1 MKVTETNLVEIASS
15 WCASHGVLMG
25 ARVDRN
31 NQTEAP
37 SRYNNYYYYQ
47 PAPFSLYPTPFSK
60 TAFETA
66 YRMAKPFNGVVHKV
80 ASSDWLQQAIAVAAQ
95 GDKEFTGKLVNL
107 ANEVLQREQRGIP
120 RAQKVV
126 LGILR

>member
-1 MKVTETNLVEIASS
+1 MTETSLVETASS

-25 ARVDRN
+25 ARDR
-31 NQTEAP
+31 TTRAP
-37 SRYNNYYYYQ
+37 LGHDTYE

-60 TAFETA
+60 TAFESA
-66 YRMAKPFNGVVHKV
+66 YSMAKPFNGVVHKA

-95 GDKEFTGKLVNL
+95 GDREFTGKLVDL
-107 ANEVLQREQRGIP
+107 AKEVVEREARGTP